1 MFEIGVLILYA
12 VSALIS
18 CIGCIT
24 TLIRGN
30 PYASSLGETTTVTLL
45 VMFVPVFN
53 TMCAVLFMWSW
64 ISEGKG
70 K

>member
-12 VSALIS
+12 ISALIS

-24 TLIRGN
+24 TILHGN
-30 PYASSLGETTTVTLL
+30 PYASSIRETAVALL
-45 VMFVPVFN
+45 VMFVPLFN
-53 TMCAVLFMWSW
+53 TVCAVLFVWLW

>member
-18 CIGCIT
+18 CIGCIVT
-24 TLIRGN
+24 VRGN
-30 PYASSLGETTTVTLL
+30 PYASSLMETAGMAVL
-45 VMFVPVFN
+45 VMFVPLFN
-53 TMCAVLFMWSW
+53 TMCAVLFIWSW